1 MRPWHPL
8 WRLALQQPDLVV
20 EHAAAYAALAA
31 DDGAAALSTLGRR
44 LAWQFAGGLCLAV
57 AATLAGVSVLLWA
70 ALPVWSAGWPWAA
83 VIVPLLPLVGGV
95 LALNRPNHGSP
106 AFARLR
112 AQTGLDR
119 ATLREFRVD
128 GERS

>member
-20 EHAAAYAALAA
+20 EHAAAYAALVA
-31 DDGAAALSTLGRR
+31 DDGAAALSSVGRR
-44 LAWQFAGGLCLAV
+44 LAWQVAGGLCLAV
-57 AATLAGVSVLLWA
+57 AAILAGVSALLWA
-70 ALPVWSAGWPWAA
+70 ALPSWPAAWPWVA
-83 VIVPLLPLVGGV
+83 VIVPLIPLAIGV
-95 LALNRPNHGSP
+95 VALNRPPAGDP

-128 GERS
+128 GDRT